1 MSYEIFV
8 LSNLVILAALATLLH
23 IQFGLSGIV
32 NFGVVGFYGLGLY
45 AMGVLMVNAGL
56 PFIAAIALATLLVG
70 LVGLGVG
77 WVVLDL
83 DDQAVLV
90 ATLAFAT
97 IVSYLVTTEKWLTKG
112 VVGLGTVP
120 FPFVLGTSTE
130 TVFLA
135 FLVLVTA
142 PIVAYAW
149 RIRGQPYGRLL
160 VGIRDNE
167 GLARSLGKPTLGQ
180 KLALFA
186 VTSAAMGFFGALSAS
201 LNHFLIPTMLGPTV
215 TFSAWIALILGG
227 KRHWAGALVGVA
239 VIGIVFD
246 IIIEKYLPFST
257 TTTAELLPNVKY
269 MLYGILLVVV
279 IMFRPQGLLGVHTPR
294 RRRRKTDE

>member
-1 MSYEIFV
+1 MSYEVFV
-8 LSNLVILAALATLLH
+8 LSNLVILVGLATLLH
-23 IQFGLSGIV
+23 IQFGLTGIV

-56 PFIAAIALATLLVG
+56 PFIAALVLATLIVG
-70 LVGLGVG
+70 LVGLVVG

-97 IVSYLVTTEKWLTKG
+97 VVFYLVTSEKWLTKG

-130 TVFLA
+130 TA
-135 FLVLVTA
+135 FLVFLVVVTA
-142 PIVAYAW
+142 PLVLYAR
-149 RIRGQPYGRLL
+149 RIRGEPYGRLL

-167 GLARSLGKPTLGQ
+167 GLARSLGKPTFNQ
-180 KLALFA
+180 KLVLFS
-186 VTSAAMGFFGALSAS
+186 VTSAGMGVFGALSAS

-239 VIGIVFD
+239 VIGILFD
-246 IIIEKYLPFST
+246 IVIEKYLPIST
-257 TTTAELLPNVKY
+257 TQAAELLPNIKY

-279 IMFRPQGLLGVHTPR
+279 IMFRPQGILGVYVPR
-294 RRRRKTDE
+294 RGPGKTDD